1 MGESTRSDETEW
13 FILQTL
19 QTAKALWYLVS
30 TVWHTDYTNTS
41 SGIVQN
47 STGYIY

>member
-19 QTAKALWYLVS
+19 
-30 TVWHTDYTNTS
+30 HTYHTNTS